1 VKTIQEPV
9 VRKASKYAIWQESA
23 RKDIERAFGV
33 LQQKF
38 HDLVRKREFWYLTNI
53 CSVVNICIML
63 HNMMVANRIESGDNE
78 SNAFYLYDAT
88 IDDNATTI
96 EEAEQEHVNRRVA
109 EMELHKNLYG
119 INTDERLHRHN
130 EDVANAATLK
140 SLRFQ
145 YVQRR
150 WECLYDAKEHRRL
163 RNAILNQ
170 INS

>member
-1 VKTIQEPV
+1 
-9 VRKASKYAIWQESA
+9 
-23 RKDIERAFGV
+23 
-33 LQQKF
+33 
-38 HDLVRKREFWYLTNI
+38 
-53 CSVVNICIML
+53 
-63 HNMMVANRIESGDNE
+63 MMVANRIESGDNE
-78 SNAFYLYDAT
+78 SDAFYLYDAT

-130 EDVANAATLK
+130 EDVANAAILK